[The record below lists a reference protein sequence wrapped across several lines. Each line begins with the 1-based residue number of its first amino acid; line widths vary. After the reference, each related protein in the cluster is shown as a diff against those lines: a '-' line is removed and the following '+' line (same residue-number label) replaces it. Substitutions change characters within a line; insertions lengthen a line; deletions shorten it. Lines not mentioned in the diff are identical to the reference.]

1 LESIVVVRG
10 DKVSGINMHSD
21 MFAFLLRYFC
31 KAQGHFNSFMLLSL
45 RAFHILDGNILVEVL
60 IDFIDSS

>member
-1 LESIVVVRG
+1 MVVRG

-31 KAQGHFNSFMLLSL
+31 KAQGHFYSFMLLSL
-45 RAFHILDGNILVEVL
+45 GAFDIFDGNILVEVF
-60 IDFIDSS
+60 IDFVDSS

>member
-1 LESIVVVRG
+1 
-10 DKVSGINMHSD
+10 MHSD

-31 KAQGHFNSFMLLSL
+31 KAQSYFYSFMLLSL

-60 IDFIDSS
+60 IDFVDSS